1 METAKDKMKKALL
14 TTFAAGALAV
24 GGLAAA
30 APPAHAATTLGG
42 LNLDAYCRATTPNF
56 GSWVWIQSPANVY
69 QWRCSYRW
77 YNAGNPWTYTI
88 GFDMNRAC
96 RWTYGGNAYAG
107 FTNYSNPYSW
117 RCYR

>member
-1 METAKDKMKKALL
+1 MSVDAKGRPLPA
-14 TTFAAGALAV
+14 TPGPLAR
-24 GGLAAA
+24 GL
-30 APPAHAATTLGG
+30 PSTSSQ
-42 LNLDAYCRATTPNF
+42 TPHR
-56 GSWVWIQSPANVY
+56 IQSPANVY

-77 YNAGNPWTYTI
+77 YNAGTPWRTYTI